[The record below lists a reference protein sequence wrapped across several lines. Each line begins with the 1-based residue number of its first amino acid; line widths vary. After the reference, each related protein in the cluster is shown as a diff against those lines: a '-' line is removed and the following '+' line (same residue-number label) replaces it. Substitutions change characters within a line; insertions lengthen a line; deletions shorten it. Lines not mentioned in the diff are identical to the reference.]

1 MAKVTMWGA
10 ASGILFFAGM
20 GLLSAGII
28 LTASPFCIGGVL
40 AILVG
45 GLLGFAAN
53 MESRRR

>member
-53 MESRRR
+53 MESRR